1 MTRLKVIIYGM
12 ALAMSFTSCVRENL
26 DQCPPLSINIEVKDK
41 NYFNV
46 EQTVPDEK
54 RDENQALRS
63 FVPSLSYRL
72 SRLNDDGTQQV
83 IVEEKGFGVEGD
95 GLTYPVSFDPDM
107 PFGKYVFTVWGGMK
121 KRGELNLDKNELLLH
136 PEHSQGDDVYQV
148 CDTLVYDENHY
159 SYTSEMERT
168 KGKLVIW
175 TENLPAGF
183 HLMDAEVSQLYG
195 IVNPS
200 FQYSEETSV
209 FHESEIEAG
218 SKTKTSIFLAP
229 SFLKDESVVDV
240 NFYKNSGEGAGS
252 SLSVLSPDDVKV
264 SMERNKITVLRYVYD
279 ADRNR
284 FTIYMK
290 VNDNWEEIHG
300 MILD

>member
-46 EQTVPDEK
+46 DQTVPDEK
-54 RDENQALRS
+54 RNENQTFRS

-121 KRGELNLDKNELLLH
+121 ERGELNLDKNELLLH

-175 TENLPAGF
+175 TENLPAGY
-183 HLMDAEVSQLYG
+183 HLMDTEVSQLYG

-218 SKTKTSIFLAP
+218 AMTKTSIFLAP
-229 SFLKDESVVDV
+229 SFQRDESVVDV

-279 ADRNR
+279 SDRNR

>member
-1 MTRLKVIIYGM
+1 MTRLEFIIYGM

-26 DQCPPLSINIEVKDK
+26 DQCPPLRINIEVKDK

-46 EQTVPDEK
+46 DQTAPEEK
-54 RDENQALRS
+54 QDENQSFRL

-83 IVEEKGFGVEGD
+83 IIEEKGFGVEGD

-148 CDTLVYDENHY
+148 CDTLVYDEKHY
-159 SYTSEMERT
+159 CYTSEMERT

-175 TENLPAGF
+175 TENLPAGY

-218 SKTKTSIFLAP
+218 SKTKASIFLAP

-240 NFYKNSGEGAGS
+240 KFYKNSSEGAGGS
-252 SLSVLSPDDVKV
+252 SSVLSPDDVKV

-279 ADRNR
+279 SDRNR

>member
-1 MTRLKVIIYGM
+1 MTRLEFIMYGM

-26 DQCPPLSINIEVKDK
+26 DQCPPLRINIEVKDK

-46 EQTVPDEK
+46 DQTAPEEK
-54 RDENQALRS
+54 RDENQAFRL

-83 IVEEKGFGVEGD
+83 IVEEKSFGVEGD

-121 KRGELNLDKNELLLH
+121 KRGELNLDKNELLLDS
-136 PEHSQGDDVYQV
+136 EHSQGDDVYQV
-148 CDTLVYDENHY
+148 CDTLVYDEKHY
-159 SYTSEMERT
+159 CYTSEMERT

-175 TENLPAGF
+175 TENLPAGY
-183 HLMDAEVSQLYG
+183 HLMNTEVSDLYR

-209 FHESEIEAG
+209 FHESEIKAG
-218 SKTKTSIFLAP
+218 AKTSIFLAP
-229 SFLKDESVVDV
+229 SFQKEESVVDV
-240 NFYKNSGEGAGS
+240 NFYKNSGEGGNS
-252 SLSVLSPDDVKV
+252 SVLSPDDVEV

-279 ADRNR
+279 SNRNR

>member
-46 EQTVPDEK
+46 DQTVPDEK
-54 RDENQALRS
+54 RDENQSFKS
-63 FVPSLSYRL
+63 FVSSLSYRL
-72 SRLNDDGTQQV
+72 SRLNDDGTLQV
-83 IVEEKGFGVEGD
+83 VVEEKGFGVEGD
-95 GLTYPVSFDPDM
+95 GFTYPVSFDPDM

-175 TENLPAGF
+175 TENLPAGY
-183 HLMDAEVSQLYG
+183 HLMDTEVSQLYG

-218 SKTKTSIFLAP
+218 AKTSIFLAP
-229 SFLKDESVVDV
+229 SFQKDESVVDV

-252 SLSVLSPDDVKV
+252 STSVLSPDDVKV

>member
-1 MTRLKVIIYGM
+1 M
-12 ALAMSFTSCVRENL
+12 
-26 DQCPPLSINIEVKDK
+26 KDK

-46 EQTVPDEK
+46 DQTAPDEK
-54 RDENQALRS
+54 RDEKQPLRS
-63 FVPSLSYRL
+63 FIPSLSYRL

-83 IVEEKGFGVEGD
+83 VVEEKGFGVEGD

-148 CDTLVYDENHY
+148 CDTLDYDENHY
-159 SYTSEMERT
+159 CYTSEMERT

-175 TENLPAGF
+175 TENLPAGY
-183 HLMDAEVSQLYG
+183 HLMNTKVSQLYG
-195 IVNPS
+195 KVNSS
-200 FQYSEETSV
+200 FLYSEETSV

-218 SKTKTSIFLAP
+218 AKTKTSILLAP
-229 SFLKDESVVDV
+229 SFQKHKSVVDV

-252 SLSVLSPDDVKV
+252 SPSVLTPDDVKV
-264 SMERNKITVLRYVYD
+264 SMERNNITVLKYVYD
-279 ADRNR
+279 SGHNR

>member
-1 MTRLKVIIYGM
+1 M

-26 DQCPPLSINIEVKDK
+26 DQCPPLRINIEVKDK

-46 EQTVPDEK
+46 DQTAPEEK
-54 RDENQALRS
+54 RDENQSFRS

-159 SYTSEMERT
+159 C
-168 KGKLVIW
+168 
-175 TENLPAGF
+175 
-183 HLMDAEVSQLYG
+183 
-195 IVNPS
+195 
-200 FQYSEETSV
+200 
-209 FHESEIEAG
+209 
-218 SKTKTSIFLAP
+218 
-229 SFLKDESVVDV
+229 
-240 NFYKNSGEGAGS
+240 
-252 SLSVLSPDDVKV
+252 
-264 SMERNKITVLRYVYD
+264 
-279 ADRNR
+279 
-284 FTIYMK
+284 
-290 VNDNWEEIHG
+290 
-300 MILD
+300 